1 MTRATV
7 PIPTPAPG
15 PGSSSGPSSGPAGI
29 DGMRTGTR
37 PVRHGPVL
45 AVTCLA
51 LGTVV
56 AAMASL
62 NVALPSIARE
72 THAGLTQLTWII
84 DAYSLVFASLL
95 LPGGALG
102 DRFGRRRTLL
112 IGLALFGI
120 ASAAAVFT
128 ATPAVLIAIRCV
140 LGLGGALVMPAT
152 LSTITST
159 FPREQRARGVSVWA
173 AVAGAS
179 AIVGVLTTGAL
190 LTEWSWRSAF
200 LLNVVLAAA
209 AIAGTL
215 VVVPESADPH
225 APHVDVVG
233 ALISVIGL
241 CALVYSVI
249 EAPERGWASPA
260 TLGGLGGGVAVMAV
274 FVAWELRKRDP
285 LLDPRLFKNPA
296 FAAGTASITLQFFAF
311 FGFIFVIMQYL
322 QLVRGDKPLL
332 AAVSVLPMA
341 GGLIPAS
348 RLAPRA
354 SEKAG
359 ARACCALGLTLAA
372 LALAWLAHM
381 NGTTAY
387 WQLAVGLVPLG
398 AGMGL
403 AMTPAT
409 TAVTDALPPALQGV
423 GSAVNDLSREVGG
436 ALGIAVLGSVLS
448 AVYRANLPLPGA
460 PAAAANAARSS
471 LAVAAAMGGQVRA
484 QAQHAFLNGMHAA
497 LLSAAA
503 AALCGALVVS
513 VLLRRRAA
521 GTGE

>member
-1 MTRATV
+1 MFPAAA
-7 PIPTPAPG
+7 PIPTPPS
-15 PGSSSGPSSGPAGI
+15 GSVDLGGDARVGA
-29 DGMRTGTR
+29 R
-37 PVRHGPVL
+37 PLRHGPVL

-51 LGTVV
+51 LGSVV

-112 IGLALFGI
+112 IGLTVFGA
-120 ASAAAVFT
+120 ASGAAVFT
-128 ATPAVLIAIRCV
+128 ASPAVLIAIRAV

-159 FPREQRARGVSVWA
+159 FPREQRARAVSVWA

-190 LTEWSWRSAF
+190 LTQWSWRAAF
-200 LLNVVLAAA
+200 VLNVVLAAA

-215 VVVPESADPH
+215 AVVPESADPD
-225 APHVDVVG
+225 APRVDVVG
-233 ALISVIGL
+233 ALISVVGL

-249 EAPERGWASPA
+249 EAPERGWASLA
-260 TLGGLGGGVAVMAV
+260 TLGGLGGGLVVMGV
-274 FVAWELRKRDP
+274 FVAWELRRRDP

-322 QLVRGDKPLL
+322 QLVRGDKALM

-341 GGLIPAS
+341 AGLIPAS

-354 SEKAG
+354 SERFG
-359 ARACCALGLTLAA
+359 ARACCGLGLTLAA
-372 LALAWLAHM
+372 LALAWLAQM
-381 NGTTAY
+381 NATTAY

-448 AVYRANLPLPGA
+448 AVYRSNLTLPGL
-460 PAAAANAARSS
+460 PAAAAGAARSS
-471 LAVAAAMGGQVRA
+471 LAVAAGMGGAVRT
-484 QAQHAFLNGMHAA
+484 QAQSAFLDGMQSA
-497 LLSAAA
+497 LLSAGG
-503 AALCGALVVS
+503 AALCGALVVG
-513 VLLRRRAA
+513 VLLRRRADAA
-521 GTGE
+521 GTMP

>member
-1 MTRATV
+1 MPSAA
-7 PIPTPAPG
+7 IPVPAPA
-15 PGSSSGPSSGPAGI
+15 SGPMGVGGARADAG
-29 DGMRTGTR
+29 

-112 IGLALFGI
+112 IGLTVFGA
-120 ASAAAVFT
+120 ASATAVLT
-128 ATPAVLIAIRCV
+128 ATPAVLIAIRAV

-159 FPREQRARGVSVWA
+159 FPREQRARAVSVWA

-179 AIVGVLTTGAL
+179 AIVGVLTTGLL

-200 LLNVVLAAA
+200 VFNVVLAAA
-209 AIAGTL
+209 AIAGTFA
-215 VVVPESADPH
+215 VVPESADPD
-225 APHVDVVG
+225 APRIDVIG
-233 ALISVIGL
+233 ALISVLGL
-241 CALVYSVI
+241 CAMVYSVI
-249 EAPERGWASPA
+249 EAPGRGWASPA
-260 TLGGLGGGVAVMAV
+260 TLGGLGGGLAVMAV
-274 FVAWELRKRDP
+274 FVAWELRQRDP

-322 QLVRGDKPLL
+322 QLVRGDKALL

-348 RLAPRA
+348 RLAPRL
-354 SEKAG
+354 SEKFG
-359 ARACCALGLTLAA
+359 ARACCALGLTFAA
-372 LALAWLAHM
+372 LALAWIAQLDA
-381 NGTTAY
+381 GAAY
-387 WQLAVGLVPLG
+387 WHLAVGLVPLG
-398 AGMGL
+398 VGMGL

-448 AVYRANLPLPGA
+448 AVYRTNLPLPGM
-460 PAAAANAARSS
+460 PTAAADAARSS
-471 LAVAAAMGGQVRA
+471 LAVAAGMGGAVRT
-484 QAQHAFLNGMHAA
+484 QAQGAFLDGMQAA
-497 LLSAAA
+497 LLGAGA
-503 AALCGALVVS
+503 AALCGAVTVG
-513 VLLRRRAA
+513 VLLRRRNVGSTAQ
-521 GTGE
+521 